1 MLCVSFR
8 VPRPGGPG
16 LPTTS
21 RSNDFELKD
30 RLAGRALTLNDSLRG
45 GLLEQTTLLYWR
57 RGVKAA
63 EDTEKQTSNA
73 LKMIQNTI
81 PFDLVIGLDRAD
93 RKVDLHL
100 IEVATGNHS
109 QEQIKTSPEALQQ
122 WILELRRRYPTARIG
137 LCLEQPAPALLVF
150 LETHAAFIELYAL
163 NPITLK
169 RFREAFKT
177 SRANDD
183 RTDAHY
189 LAKLLL
195 SHHQDLSRWEPQD
208 QKTRQLQILVEHRRA
223 IVDERTALTNRLQA
237 LLKSYFPQALE
248 LCGDDLWRPLATD
261 FLLKWP
267 TLAAV
272 RKAKEQTVRQFYYLH
287 GSRSEKRL
295 SQRLGLLAQAIAL
308 TEQAAVIE
316 SYALRVKLVARQL
329 AALGRVLKEYDQRI
343 ATAFLEHPDQAIF
356 ASFPGAGPVLA
367 TRLLTAI
374 GSRRERFQSA
384 NALQSFSAIAPVT
397 KQSGGKCQI
406 QRRYACAKFLRQS
419 FHEYARE
426 SVRHSVW
433 AAAYY
438 QQQRLK
444 GSGHHAAVRALAY
457 KWQRILWRCWQD
469 RALYDE
475 AIYLRSLWRAGSP
488 LLSKLPKTSKSDDAI

>member
-1 MLCVSFR
+1 M
-8 VPRPGGPG
+8 
-16 LPTTS
+16 T
-21 RSNDFELKD
+21 
-30 RLAGRALTLNDSLRG
+30 
-45 GLLEQTTLLYWR
+45 
-57 RGVKAA
+57 
-63 EDTEKQTSNA
+63 
-73 LKMIQNTI
+73 QNSV

-100 IEVATGNHS
+100 LEVATGRHS
-109 QEQIKTSPEALQQ
+109 QQQIKTTPEALQQ
-122 WILELRRRYPTARIG
+122 WVLELRQRYPAARIG

-150 LETHAAFIELYAL
+150 LETHAEFIEIYAL

-189 LAKLLL
+189 LAKLLA
-195 SHHQDLSRWEPQD
+195 SHHQELSRWEPQD
-208 QKTRQLQILVEHRRA
+208 PQTRQLQILVEHRRT
-223 IVDERTALTNRLQA
+223 IIDERTALTNRLQA

-248 LCGDDLWRPLATD
+248 LCGEDLWRPLATD

-295 SQRLGLLAQAIAL
+295 SQRLGLLAQAVAL
-308 TEQAAVIE
+308 TEQAALIE

-329 AALGRVLKEYDQRI
+329 AALGQVLKEYDQRI
-343 ATAFLEHPDQAIF
+343 ATAFLQHPDQAIF

-374 GSRRERFQSA
+374 GSRRERFKSA

-433 AAAYY
+433 AVAYY

-469 RALYDE
+469 RAPYDE

-488 LLSKLPKTSKSDDAI
+488 LVSKLSQISDSADDTPNLPDSTGQ